1 MIIEGSKEK
10 KIQLFRLVFS
20 TCLIHPMAPNQP
32 PISEMISH
40 SFIDA
45 DGGVFLCVS
54 EVRPVRNEL
63 PAPWSLSAGSMDWA
77 LRNVLR
83 WDG

>member
-54 EVRPVRNEL
+54 EVRPVTQR
-63 PAPWSLSAGSMDWA
+63 
-77 LRNVLR
+77 RI
-83 WDG
+83 DGLGVEKRPKMGWLKGLDGYR